1 LLLFLDLFLP
11 DLFFREDTLLSHP
24 RLLALSEPAQLAL
37 APHEGIHLAGAA
49 PPAGVAPS
57 PTMDHTAPEE
67 ALAAFATEDI
77 VVETRGLVPTHT
89 AKLVTQH
96 LWSWALLSLAL
107 RLLLLL

>member
-1 LLLFLDLFLP
+1 
-11 DLFFREDTLLSHP
+11 
-24 RLLALSEPAQLAL
+24 
-37 APHEGIHLAGAA
+37 
-49 PPAGVAPS
+49 
-57 PTMDHTAPEE
+57 MDHTAPEE